1 MHTVLILE
9 DEPDI
14 RELIAITLSSSTVE
28 CELCSHVSDAI
39 SLLKKKKPDFVLT
52 DLKLPDGSGLAL
64 LKESRA
70 LYPDVA
76 VAVVTAFADTDS
88 AIEALRQGAV
98 DYLKKPIDTKA
109 LRTLV
114 SEQLEKSNTEENNS
128 QQQTS
133 ESEPVVS
140 DNKKAP
146 ADEDRSQIVA
156 ALEAHRWNKRAAAA
170 ALGLSYRQ
178 LRYRVS
184 KLGLD

>member
-1 MHTVLILE
+1 MQTVLILE

-14 RELIAITLSSSTVE
+14 RELIAITLTSSTVE

-52 DLKLPDGSGLAL
+52 DLKLPDGSGLEL

-76 VAVVTAFADTDS
+76 VAVVTAFADTDT

-98 DYLKKPIDTKA
+98 DYLKKPIDIKA
-109 LRTLV
+109 LRSLV
-114 SEQLEKSNTEENNS
+114 SQQLQKSKTMERGPHI
-128 QQQTS
+128 QAM
-133 ESEPVVS
+133 ESEPEIKDS
-140 DNKKAP
+140 KASP
-146 ADEDRSQIVA
+146 EDDDRSQIVA

>member
-1 MHTVLILE
+1 MHKILILE

-14 RELIAITLSSSTVE
+14 RELIAITLTSATVE
-28 CELCSHVSDAI
+28 CQLCSHVSDAI
-39 SLLKKKKPDFVLT
+39 SLLKKQKPDFVLT
-52 DLKLPDGSGLAL
+52 DLKLPDGSGLEL
-64 LKESRA
+64 LRESRS

-98 DYLKKPIDTKA
+98 DYLKKPIDSKA

-114 SEQLEKSNTEENNS
+114 SQQLEKASTATATTQS
-128 QQQTS
+128 PATVKA
-133 ESEPVVS
+133 EPPTV
-140 DNKKAP
+140 A
-146 ADEDRSQIVA
+146 ADDDRSQIVA
-156 ALEAHRWNKRAAAA
+156 ALEEHRWNKRAAAA

-178 LRYRVS
+178 LRYRIS